1 MDGHMSGQIKP
12 SKESRVRNLK
22 HCHVCPFGVVN
33 LRNTLHEHGKCEF
46 AQAQLSP
53 DEKDQQKDNNMLAS
67 QSKIIV

>member
-22 HCHVCPFGVVN
+22 HCHVCPFGAVN
-33 LRNTLHEHGKCEF
+33 FRNMLHEHGKCE
-46 AQAQLSP
+46 AQLSP
-53 DEKDQQKDNNMLAS
+53 NEKDQQKDNYMLAL